1 MEVNNFRTI
10 LKPIKTNQKIDLRD
24 KILTIGSCFSDVI
37 GDYLAR
43 YKFNVLANPFG
54 TVYNPISIFNY
65 LNDFDFAEAHYLEL
79 NEHYFHLDAHSKF
92 FAKEKSTLSAL
103 LDIQKLEVSNYLK
116 SANYL
121 IITLGTSFVYT
132 YQKSNEVVA
141 NCHKVP
147 QSEFTK
153 NLLPLDE
160 MSAAFQSA
168 QKAMQKIN
176 PRLKILLT
184 VSPVRHIKDGMEEN
198 SVSKALLRLFCNEA
212 ATQNENVSYFPSFE
226 IMMDDLRDYRFYKPD
241 MIHPN
246 EVAEEYIWD
255 FFQEIY
261 FGDSTKSHI
270 IDWTKILNA
279 MKHNPFNL
287 ASENHQKFIKSNLLE
302 LDKFANMFDVSE
314 EKKYFES
321 QVL

>member
-1 MEVNNFRTI
+1 MDVNNFRTV
-10 LKPIKTNQKIDLRD
+10 LKPIKSNQEIGLND
-24 KILTIGSCFSDVI
+24 KILTIGSCFSDVL
-37 GDYLAR
+37 GHYLSR
-43 YKFNVLANPFG
+43 YKFNLLVNPFG

-65 LNDFDFAEAHYLEL
+65 LDDFEFVD
-79 NEHYFHLDAHSKF
+79 EHYSELDENYFHFDAHSKF
-92 FAKEKSTLSAL
+92 FAKEKSRLKSL
-103 LDIQKLEVSNYLK
+103 LEIQKMEVNNYLK

-132 YQKSNEVVA
+132 YNKTQKVVA

-153 NLLPLDE
+153 NLLSLDE

-168 QKAMQKIN
+168 QKAINKIN
-176 PRLKILLT
+176 PHLKILLT

-198 SVSKALLRLFCNEA
+198 SVSKSLLRIFCDDA
-212 ATQNENVSYFPSFE
+212 AKQYENVSYFPSYE

-246 EVAEEYIWD
+246 DVAEEYILN
-255 FFQEIY
+255 FFQEFF
-261 FGDSTKSHI
+261 FGKSTKSHI
-270 IDWTKILNA
+270 NDWTKVLNA

-287 ASENHQKFIKSNLLE
+287 ASENHQKFIKYNLLE

-321 QVL
+321 QVV

>member
-1 MEVNNFRTI
+1 
-10 LKPIKTNQKIDLRD
+10 
-24 KILTIGSCFSDVI
+24 
-37 GDYLAR
+37 
-43 YKFNVLANPFG
+43 
-54 TVYNPISIFNY
+54 
-65 LNDFDFAEAHYLEL
+65 
-79 NEHYFHLDAHSKF
+79 LDAHSKF
-92 FAKEKSTLSAL
+92 FAREKSTLSAL

-153 NLLPLDE
+153 NLLPLVE

-168 QKAMQKIN
+168 QKAIQKIN

-270 IDWTKILNA
+270 NDWQKILNA
-279 MKHNPFNL
+279 LNHKPFNL
-287 ASENHQKFIKSNLLE
+287 ESKSHQKFIQSTIEKLNQMSSLI
-302 LDKFANMFDVSE
+302 DVSE
-314 EKKYFES
+314 EFEYFES
-321 QVL
+321 QLI